1 LAIRTRKQI
10 YIDYNPSAP
19 FWTHDKL
26 IGTSAESNDLSAS
39 VKLII
44 SDHRHNNFL
53 TDEDHYKIENIKD
66 KELWR
71 VYARGLTGNLEGIIF
86 SDWKEI
92 PDDQFPDTDFW
103 GGLDFGYTNDPTAG
117 VKVAKVGNNIFIHE
131 LCYEAGIAP
140 IQLKQIFELN
150 GFDENTTI
158 YTEHD
163 PDMVTQLRSLG
174 LYCLPANKG
183 KGSINAGI
191 SKLKEYNV
199 YYTASSKNLAEER
212 KRYMWIKD
220 KITGKP
226 TNTPIDSYNH
236 CFVGDTDIITINGNV
251 KIKDIKVGELVLTS
265 KGYRKVLLKHNN
277 GLQQISNYLL
287 QFDTFSVNLCST
299 YNHKVKTEKE
309 WTSISELKQGNQL
322 FYSKNLMAKNTIYT
336 IMRSILAKELK
347 ECTELYVNFTMVKLK
362 EVIMFTI
369 KMAILTIMI
378 LPTLILLEGL
388 YICVLQAKKGLK
400 TTQNLLKNFMQK
412 ALRQQKSGIN
422 QKKVENG
429 TKNTVKNHG
438 LINRMQNLIANNVA
452 KSLKVDINTL
462 SNSAITIAK
471 LKHLEQGE
479 SYYEQVYDLTVEGEH
494 EYFANGILVH
504 NCLDAIRYAVYT
516 HFYYS

>member
-1 LAIRTRKQI
+1 MKLQTTDLFNINYISTEKILINQGGTSSSKTYSICQLLLLKACSESNSVITITGESIPNLKKGAYRDTEHIVNSTKEMEEYIDSWNKSDRIIYFKNGSLIEFVSNLDEQSAKNGKRDYLFVNEANGIAYSIFFQLAIRTRKQI
-10 YIDYNPSAP
+10 FIDYNPSAP

-53 TDEDHYKIENIKD
+53 TAEDHYKIENIKD

-150 GFDENTTI
+150 GFTENTTI

-212 KRYMWIKD
+212 KRYMWVKD
-220 KITGKP
+220 KITEKP
-226 TNTPIDSYNH
+226 TNTPID
-236 CFVGDTDIITINGNV
+236 
-251 KIKDIKVGELVLTS
+251 
-265 KGYRKVLLKHNN
+265 
-277 GLQQISNYLL
+277 
-287 QFDTFSVNLCST
+287 T
-299 YNHKVKTEKE
+299 YNH
-309 WTSISELKQGNQL
+309 L
-322 FYSKNLMAKNTIYT
+322 
-336 IMRSILAKELK
+336 
-347 ECTELYVNFTMVKLK
+347 
-362 EVIMFTI
+362 
-369 KMAILTIMI
+369 
-378 LPTLILLEGL
+378 
-388 YICVLQAKKGLK
+388 
-400 TTQNLLKNFMQK
+400 
-412 ALRQQKSGIN
+412 
-422 QKKVENG
+422 
-429 TKNTVKNHG
+429 
-438 LINRMQNLIANNVA
+438 
-452 KSLKVDINTL
+452 
-462 SNSAITIAK
+462 
-471 LKHLEQGE
+471 
-479 SYYEQVYDLTVEGEH
+479 
-494 EYFANGILVH
+494 
-504 NCLDAIRYAVYT
+504 LDAIRYAVYT
-516 HFYYS
+516 HFHYTN